1 MIEYKGEVLRKAVH
15 VGSIVIPIAV
25 ALMSKTLV
33 LMILVG
39 VALALL
45 LFDLLKAHHRPFKS
59 LFLAVFGKMLRGRE
73 EEGSM
78 TASTIVVASAAL
90 TVFVF
95 RQEIAVAALAYLSVG
110 DSAAALV
117 GRHWGRIGLVGN
129 RTLEGSLAA
138 LTSCLLVSFVLLM
151 LNPLMGWSLTPP
163 GLLVGSV
170 IATLAELVDLPLDDN
185 LRIPVLA
192 GIAMELVVPG

>member
-59 LFLAVFGKMLRGRE
+59 LFLAVFGRMLRSRE

-117 GRHWGRIGLVGN
+117 GRHWGRIRLVGN

-151 LNPLMGWSLTPP
+151 LNPLMGWNLTPP

>member
-1 MIEYKGEVLRKAVH
+1 MIEYRGEVLRKAVH
-15 VGSIVIPIAV
+15 VGSIVIPVAV
-25 ALMSKTLV
+25 ALLSKTLV
-33 LMILVG
+33 VMILVT

-59 LFLAVFGKMLRGRE
+59 LFLAVFGKMLRRRE

-95 RQEIAVAALAYLSVG
+95 RQEIAVAALAYLSLG
-110 DSAAALV
+110 DSAAALI
-117 GRHWGRIGLVGN
+117 GRNWGRVSLVGG

-138 LTSCLLVSFVLLM
+138 LISCLLISVFLLL
-151 LNPLMGWSLTPP
+151 LNPVMGWNLTPL

-170 IATLAELVDLPLDDN
+170 TATLAELVDLPLDDN
-185 LRIPVLA
+185 LRIPMLA